1 VKVTFII
8 ISELQSTVQLMNATN
23 AFSRDPG
30 ILSPPWTFPHGHSPG
45 YILSPPWTFPHGHSP
60 GYILSPP
67 WTFPHGH
74 SPGYISL
81 NVKAYANDV
90 NKG

>member
-8 ISELQSTVQLMNATN
+8 ISELQSTAQLMNATN

-45 YILSPPWTFPHGHSP
+45 YI
-60 GYILSPP
+60 
-67 WTFPHGH
+67 
-74 SPGYISL
+74 SL